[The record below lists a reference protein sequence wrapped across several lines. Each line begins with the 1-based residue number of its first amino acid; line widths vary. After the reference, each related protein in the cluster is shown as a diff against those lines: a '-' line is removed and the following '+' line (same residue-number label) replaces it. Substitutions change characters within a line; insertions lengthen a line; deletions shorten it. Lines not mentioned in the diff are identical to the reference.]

1 MSKLFKFRGGGKS
14 QRTSTPIRHSQTTK
28 VSSFDK
34 SHCTTGHDE
43 PDTTYRPESSQAFS
57 ECLRTRQTQPFI
69 TILICIRTGH
79 LIIPSSSRLFFFSL
93 SGVASLNGAS
103 CCGLQTNSESI
114 ALKDTQLTGFG
125 ALWDVS
131 QAKTLCCILLVA
143 VCQSLLFIME
153 SRVSI
158 GPAVGLLGTWRVLRF
173 GSC

>member
-125 ALWDVS
+125 AL
-131 QAKTLCCILLVA
+131 KPKRCVA
-143 VCQSLLFIME
+143 FSLLQF
-153 SRVSI
+153 VSHYCSSWK
-158 GPAVGLLGTWRVLRF
+158 VGSPSDRRLD
-173 GSC
+173 S